1 MSLVIVRDKCAN
13 SNVIV
18 ITIAI
23 ASARNWAT
31 QLTAVVIAAVV
42 IAAIIIIVVVVA
54 LKRKM
59 VDGIIVIMRC

>member
-31 QLTAVVIAAVV
+31 QLTAVVIAA
-42 IAAIIIIVVVVA
+42 IIIIVVVVA